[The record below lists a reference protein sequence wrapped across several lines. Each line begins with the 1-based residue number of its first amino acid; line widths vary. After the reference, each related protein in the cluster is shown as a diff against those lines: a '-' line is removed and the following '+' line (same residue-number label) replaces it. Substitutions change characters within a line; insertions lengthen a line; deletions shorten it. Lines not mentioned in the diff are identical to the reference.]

1 MSSYKN
7 WIVWS
12 LTAGLISLVLVVGP
26 VLAQEDEQ
34 SREDT
39 PSGSEDYDELLQ
51 RFLESARQEQPP
63 SRHSVD
69 VSWISDLALDVK
81 ARRVD
86 DIVTV
91 QVIESISGSGA
102 ADSALAKRSTN
113 LAALTNFFGL
123 ESKFPSSIDPA
134 SLVDSMLD
142 TDFEG
147 GGATNRSGA
156 LTAVITTRVAEV
168 LPNGSLVL
176 EGVRE
181 VEINGDRQM
190 LLLTGI
196 VRQEDIGPN
205 NVVLSPAVGQL
216 RIKYF
221 GEGLIKDTLKPGW
234 ITKIMNKIF

>member
-1 MSSYKN
+1 MARDRIT
-7 WIVWS
+7 IV
-12 LTAGLISLVLVVGP
+12 LLLMVFMATGAPLR
-26 VLAQEDEQ
+26 AQEA
-34 SREDT
+34 EDAPST
-39 PSGSEDYDELLQ
+39 PEMPSTSEDYDELLR
-51 RFLESARQEQPP
+51 RFLESARKKPTP
-63 SRHSVD
+63 SAHSVD

-81 ARRVD
+81 ARRVN

-102 ADSALAKRSTN
+102 ADSAVAKSSSN
-113 LAALTNFFGL
+113 LLSLTNFFGL
-123 ESKFPSSIDPA
+123 ETKFPSSIDPT
-134 SLVDSMLD
+134 SLVNTLSD

-156 LTAVITTRVAEV
+156 LTAIVATRVAEV
-168 LPNGSLVL
+168 LPNGDLVI

-196 VRQEDIGPN
+196 ARQEDIGPN
-205 NVVLSPAVGQL
+205 NVIQSAVIGQL

-221 GEGLIKDTLKPGW
+221 GEGLIKDALKPGW
-234 ITKIMNKIF
+234 ITKILNKIF